1 MRAGLFHQLSPSSLA
16 AFSRILRGKK
26 IKPASRR
33 SPAGVKAKASRLL
46 IISTGAG
53 SITPEIE
60 RKLREVFADH
70 LIVPFDPDDD
80 FTRLITPRAQVVV
93 AGGDGSIEF
102 VVRKLADTN
111 HPLAILSLGTFNNF
125 ALSLGLPTDLDQ
137 QIRVAKTGRPRAIT
151 LGRVNGRVFIEAC
164 AIGLFGETIALGESA
179 KDREYGAFVQDLRNV
194 VRAKRFKYEL
204 EGDLSGSGVAMSL
217 LFANT
222 ASTGAR
228 LPVGDGMPTDRY
240 LEFSVHAGKSR
251 TDIAARAVASA
262 LLMKH
267 KEDAGQVF
275 KFRSLTV
282 KTAPKVKTYADNMLV
297 GPTPATVTAETS
309 ALKVVLPRTARRVRS
324 TSTA

>member
-1 MRAGLFHQLSPSSLA
+1 MRGTKTT
-16 AFSRILRGKK
+16 R
-26 IKPASRR
+26 ASRR
-33 SPAGVKAKASRLL
+33 SQAGVKPKASRLL

-60 RKLREVFADH
+60 RKLRELFADH
-70 LIVPFDPDDD
+70 LIVPFDPEDD
-80 FTRLITPRAQVVV
+80 FTRLITTRARVVV

-111 HPLAILSLGTFNNF
+111 HPLGILSLGTFNNF
-125 ALSLGLPTDLDQ
+125 ALALGLPSDLDQ
-137 QIRVAKTGRPRAIT
+137 QIRVVKTGRPRAIT
-151 LGRVNGRVFIEAC
+151 LGRVNDRVFIEAC
-164 AIGLFGETIALGESA
+164 AVGLFGMTIALGESA
-179 KDREYGAFVQDLRNV
+179 KDREYGTFVKDLQNV

-217 LFANT
+217 LFTNT

-228 LPVGDGMPTDRY
+228 LPVGDGVPTDRY

-262 LLMKH
+262 LLLKH

-275 KFRSLTV
+275 KFRKLSI
-282 KTAPKVKTYADNMLV
+282 KTTPKVRVYADNEAI
-297 GPTPATVTAETS
+297 GRTPATITAETS
-309 ALKVVLPRTARRVRS
+309 ALKVILPRKARRS
-324 TSTA
+324 SPNAKA